1 MWVPAFP
8 AVRVPSSGDMFM
20 IRKLMVGVVA
30 VTLAAGG
37 LIAGELKS
45 GPQAGSKVPG
55 PFHPLNVTG
64 EDAGKK
70 ACLYCKAGDAPVV
83 AIFARNAE
91 DANLKKLIAAIDA
104 ATEKNSKADMN
115 SFVVF
120 LSADDKLEGKLK
132 KMAEE
137 AKLKKVVL
145 SIEAP
150 EGPAKYNIAK
160 DADVTVLLYTD
171 HTVKANYAFEK
182 GKLTDKDVAAV
193 VADVTK
199 ILPAK

>member
-1 MWVPAFP
+1 M
-8 AVRVPSSGDMFM
+8 M
-20 IRKLMVGVVA
+20 RKFLAGVAAVA
-30 VTLAAGG
+30 VVAGG
-37 LIAGELKS
+37 LYAGELKS

-70 ACLYCKAGDAPVV
+70 ACLYCKAGSDPVV
-83 AIFARNAE
+83 AIFARSAD
-91 DANLKKLIAAIDA
+91 DAKLQKLIVEIDA
-104 ATEKNSKADMN
+104 ATTKNAKADMN

-132 KMAEE
+132 KIAEDS
-137 AKLKKVVL
+137 KLKKIVL

-171 HTVKANYAFEK
+171 HVVKANYAFEK
-182 GKLTDKDVAAV
+182 GKISDKDISAV
-193 VADVTK
+193 VADVSK
-199 ILPAK
+199 ILPTK

>member
-1 MWVPAFP
+1 
-8 AVRVPSSGDMFM
+8 M
-20 IRKLMVGVVA
+20 IRKMLAGAAAVV
-30 VTLAAGG
+30 VVAGG
-37 LIAGELKS
+37 LFAGELKS
-45 GPQAGSKVPG
+45 GPQAGTKVPG

-83 AIFARNAE
+83 AIFARSAD
-91 DANLKKLIAAIDA
+91 DANLQKLITAIDA
-104 ATEKNSKADMN
+104 ATEKNAKADMN

-132 KMAEE
+132 EMAEK

-171 HTVKANYAFEK
+171 HVVKANYAFEK
-182 GKLTDKDVAAV
+182 GKITDKDVAAV

-199 ILPAK
+199 ILPTK